1 MKLRQMMTLE
11 QEEPMETNDQHI
23 YHHNDKT
30 PSISMEVEKN
40 TKGYNWRVKVSDA
53 ASIEE
58 ALRLLNQGNDELKKA
73 YGQSD

>member
-1 MKLRQMMTLE
+1 
-11 QEEPMETNDQHI
+11 MEAQDHHV

-40 TKGYNWRVKVSDA
+40 TKGYTWRVKVSYA

-58 ALRLLNQGNDELKKA
+58 ALSLLNQGNDELKKA
-73 YGQSD
+73 YGHSA

>member
-1 MKLRQMMTLE
+1 MMTLE
-11 QEEPMETNDQHI
+11 QEEPMETNDQHV
-23 YHHNDKT
+23 YHHNDKN

-40 TKGYNWRVKVSDA
+40 TKGYNWRVKVSDV

-58 ALRLLNQGNDELKKA
+58 GLRLLNQGNDELKKA